1 MDTIDCT
8 TIETRKDQDIVTR
21 KDQDIET
28 KKDQDMN
35 RRIQES
41 LEAHVNELMWQFA
54 KQEADRLGIPMPSC
68 NKRRK
73 FED

>member
-1 MDTIDCT
+1 MATIDR
-8 TIETRKDQDIVTR
+8 IETRKDQDM
-21 KDQDIET
+21 D
-28 KKDQDMN
+28 
-35 RRIQES
+35 RRIQKS
-41 LEAHVNELMWQFA
+41 LDARVDELMWQFA